1 VEQYRF
7 NKNDMCEAKSESE
20 DLDKL
25 GQGFTLANP
34 LEVVDTG
41 DGSIP
46 RLTFVNQ
53 NFEVDYKGVFGCAV
67 SCKKNYG

>member
-25 GQGFTLANP
+25 GQGFTSANP
-34 LEVVDTG
+34 LEVVDIG

-46 RLTFVNQ
+46 SKFQSRL
-53 NFEVDYKGVFGCAV
+53 
-67 SCKKNYG
+67 